1 MNCLLIFDAVNNDS
15 STCPGINTGNSH
27 SSVVLHASAPT
38 DAFSPLGRDMPVQD
52 MLSLCVYIYVKRD
65 AFSNPEWP
73 TSEQTLQ
80 NAMRSSTRTGLPT
93 RKHHIDV
100 VCYLSGLGHFASK
113 GNECAYNII
122 SLQPS
127 NG

>member
-1 MNCLLIFDAVNNDS
+1 M
-15 STCPGINTGNSH
+15 
-27 SSVVLHASAPT
+27 
-38 DAFSPLGRDMPVQD
+38 AFSERTFFENMPVQD

-93 RKHHIDV
+93 RKHRIDV
-100 VCYLSGLGHFASK
+100 AVQVSRLADSCPENRQL
-113 GNECAYNII
+113 
-122 SLQPS
+122 LQLPE
-127 NG
+127 